1 MPEPKFSSAYTLTT
15 SRLAGEERYSTR
27 LLTSFC
33 MRSRMFET
41 LSDERSSFTFAWTFV
56 TSSSMVFM
64 TSRVPFMLCV
74 QEPSA
79 EVNCCSVSA

>member
-33 MRSRMFET
+33 MRSRIFET
-41 LSDERSSFTFAWTFV
+41 LSDERSSFV

-74 QEPSA
+74 QEPRA

>member
-41 LSDERSSFTFAWTFV
+41 LSDERSSFTFA
-56 TSSSMVFM
+56 
-64 TSRVPFMLCV
+64 
-74 QEPSA
+74 
-79 EVNCCSVSA
+79 